1 MGAPEAT
8 AGRRAAPEIV
18 VRGPLREAS
27 GWLGWLT
34 TTDHKRIGVMYLV
47 ATFVFFLL
55 GGSEA
60 LLMRLQL
67 GTPDNTLLDPEK
79 YNAIMTMHG
88 TTMVFLFVVPVW
100 AGFANYMVPLM
111 IGARD
116 MAFPRLNALSFWLL
130 IAGGLTFY
138 GSLFFSPPAAGWTSY
153 TPLATGDYIPGNG
166 QDAWIYLVHLTGLSS
181 ILGSINFVA
190 TILNMRAPGMSWGR
204 LPLFCWAVLTQA
216 VMLILALPAV
226 AAAVTMQLT
235 DRHFGT
241 CFFESTCGGS
251 AILYQH
257 LFWFFGHPEVYIMI
271 LPGFGVISEVL
282 PVFARKPIFG
292 YTAIAVSTAGIAFL
306 SMFVWAHHMFTTPL
320 STAVLA
326 FFMLASFTIAVPTGV
341 KIFNWLATLW
351 RGQIVLKTPLYFAAG
366 FLALFTMGGI
376 TGVMLAIFPIDWQ
389 THDTYFVVAHF
400 HYVLVAGSVN
410 AIFAGLYYWFPKIT
424 GRMMSEALGK
434 LSFWLTFVGFNATF
448 LVQHSL
454 GLSGMPRRISHYP
467 TDTGWHLF
475 NLISTVGALLLG
487 LGVLVTVYNVIRS
500 LKHGRRAGNDPWHA
514 NTLEWFTP
522 SPPPPHNFDV
532 VPRVRSV
539 EPMKAIRNSVRQ
551 ASQTPPRGAW

>member
-1 MGAPEAT
+1 MGRAP
-8 AGRRAAPEIV
+8 APEIV
-18 VRGPLREAS
+18 VRGSSPAPS
-27 GWLGWLT
+27 GWLVWLT

-55 GGSEA
+55 GGTEA
-60 LLMRLQL
+60 LLLRLQL
-67 GTPDNTLLDPEK
+67 GAPSNTLLDPEK
-79 YNAIMTMHG
+79 YNALMTMHG

-100 AGFANYMVPLM
+100 AGFSNYMVPLM

-130 IAGGLTFY
+130 IAGAVTFY

-153 TPLATGDYIPGNG
+153 TPLSTGDYIPGNG

-181 ILGSINFVA
+181 LLGAINLVA
-190 TILNMRAPGMSWGR
+190 TIANMRAPGMGWGR
-204 LPLFCWAVLTQA
+204 LPLFCWAVVTQA
-216 VMLILALPAV
+216 VMLIVALPAI

-241 CFFESTCGGS
+241 CFFDPVCGGD

-292 YTAIAVSTAGIAFL
+292 YKAIAASTAGIALL
-306 SMFVWAHHMFTTPL
+306 SMLVWAHHMFTVPMGMTL
-320 STAVLA
+320 LI
-326 FFMLASFTIAVPTGV
+326 FFMISSFLVAIPTGV
-341 KIFNWLATLW
+341 KVFNWLATLW
-351 RGQIVLKTPLYFAAG
+351 RGSIEFKTPLYFSAG

-376 TGVMLAIFPIDWQ
+376 TGVMLAVVPINWQ

-410 AIFAGLYYWFPKIT
+410 AIFAALYYWFPKIT

-454 GLSGMPRRISHYP
+454 GLSGMPRRVSHYP
-467 TDTGWHLF
+467 AGMGWDVF
-475 NLISTVGALLLG
+475 NLISTAGSLVLG
-487 LGVLVTVYNVIRS
+487 LGVLATVYNVLRS
-500 LKHGRRAGNDPWHA
+500 LNYGRKAGNDPWRA
-514 NTLEWFTP
+514 NTLEWFPP

-532 VPRVRSV
+532 VPAVRSV
-539 EPMKAIRNSVRQ
+539 EPMKDIRRSIRERMR
-551 ASQTPPRGAW
+551 AGTSAG